1 MAGGPG
7 TARWIGTALAVT
19 CVIGFLLPV
28 ALYWYV
34 IGRAPSILPEDARRD
49 LAAPG
54 SRAVLVDVRPT
65 TAFAREH
72 LVGAV
77 NWPLA
82 AIRALDSAHAVPER
96 LRDRKLYL
104 LCDNGIQSALAALRL
119 RSLGLGEVYSI
130 RDGMWR
136 WISSAAGETSSSPRL
151 VRASGQTA
159 DLPSR
164 VSPPFRQWVAI
175 VTGYV
180 IKPLYMAIS
189 LLLIIWLW
197 RRRSPDLVALRWGM
211 IAFLAGEGACA
222 VNFLLFRHHSH
233 LAEYLHSFGMVLCF
247 GLATYALVEGIDSRF
262 IHFTDQDRR
271 CALIGLC
278 GPCIKHSDVP
288 CGLKRVFLLLI
299 PCMMVL
305 GLMPLVG
312 EPQMVSY
319 NTTIFGFPYN
329 YSHPVLYQLFEG
341 RFCPVYGILLLGA
354 SLLALLL
361 KRDDPVGLAKP
372 LFAAGMGPI
381 GFALLRFMI
390 FRPYIDDLVWF
401 QLWEEV
407 TELLFIAGA
416 LCVLWIFRS
425 KLFAAEAVTGARASS
440 GGPPT

>member
-1 MAGGPG
+1 MAGGHS
-7 TARWIGTALAVT
+7 ASRWPGTALAVT
-19 CVIGFLLPV
+19 CAIGFLLPV
-28 ALYWYV
+28 TLYWYA

-54 SRAVLVDVRPT
+54 SHALLVDVRPRA
-65 TAFAREH
+65 AFAGEH

-77 NWPLA
+77 NWPFA
-82 AIRALDSAHAVPER
+82 EIRALNSAEGVPGR
-96 LRDRKLYL
+96 LRGRKLFL
-104 LCDNGIQSALAALRL
+104 LCNNGIQSAMAALRL
-119 RSLGLGEVYSI
+119 RSLGFGEVYSV

-136 WISSAAGETSSSPRL
+136 WTSSAAGETPSSPRL
-151 VRASGQTA
+151 VRPSGETV

-164 VSPPFRQWVAI
+164 VSPPFRQWVAV

-180 IKPLYMAIS
+180 IKPLYMGIS

-211 IAFLAGEGACA
+211 VAFLAGEGACA
-222 VNFLLFRHHSH
+222 VNFVVFRHHSH
-233 LAEYLHSFGMVLCF
+233 LAEYLHSCGMVLCF
-247 GLATYALVEGIDSRF
+247 GLATYALVEGIDSRL
-262 IHFTDQDRR
+262 IHFSDPDRR
-271 CALIGLC
+271 CAAIGLC

-305 GLMPLVG
+305 GLMPSGG

-329 YSHPVLYQLFEG
+329 YSHPVIYQIFEG
-341 RFCPVYGILLLGA
+341 RFCPAYGILLLGA
-354 SLLALLL
+354 SLAVLLV
-361 KRDDPVGLAKP
+361 KRDDAVQTAKP

-390 FRPYIDDLVWF
+390 FRPYVDDLVWF

-425 KLFAAEAVTGARASS
+425 RLFTSESVTGARPSS
-440 GGPPT
+440 A